1 MSRPTTALVIG
12 GGIAGSASALALRR
26 AGIEPL
32 VCEAR
37 PAPADEGAM
46 LTVATN
52 GLAALRAL
60 GAEERVL
67 EASFATPLITL
78 RNAAGKRLGE
88 TRTGTE
94 PPARTMQRAA
104 LAGALRDEA
113 LARGVALED
122 GRRLVALAQ
131 EGDGVRAT
139 FADGTQHAADVGVGC
154 DGIGSAVRAIVD
166 PSAPAPRPARL
177 LNAWGIA
184 RGVATGVAPG
194 GYDMTFGTRAFFG
207 FVPAPD
213 GDVWWFANVPVPAAA
228 SWDDPRATLLGL
240 VAADAGA
247 ATALIEASPAVG
259 GPLPIRTLPPLPC
272 WHADRIVLAGDA
284 AHAVSPASGQGA
296 SLALEDAVVLARCLQ
311 EADAPAAAFAQFEA
325 ERRPRVERIA
335 RWAERIGSTKTPGP
349 VGARIRDAV
358 MPLVLRLTADGKAQR
373 EIYDHVVAAPAAP
386 ALR

>member
-1 MSRPTTALVIG
+1 MSRPGSALVIG
-12 GGIAGSASALALRR
+12 GGIAGPATALALHR
-26 AGIEPL
+26 AGIEPV

-60 GAEERVL
+60 GVEERAR
-67 EASFATPLITL
+67 EASFATPVITL

-88 TRTGTE
+88 TSTGTE

-113 LARGVALED
+113 LARGLDVRD
-122 GRRLVALAQ
+122 GRRLVALEPAD
-131 EGDGVRAT
+131 GGVRAT
-139 FADGTQHAADVGVGC
+139 FADGAELAADIAVGC

-166 PSAPAPRPARL
+166 PAAPEPGPARL

-194 GYDMTFGTRAFFG
+194 GYDMTFGRHAFFG

-213 GDVWWFANVPVPAAA
+213 DEVWWFANVPAGARVG
-228 SWDDPRATLLGL
+228 WGDPRAALLEL
-240 VAADAGA
+240 FAPDAGA
-247 ATALIEASPAVG
+247 ATALIAASPAVG
-259 GPLPIRTLPPLPC
+259 GPLPIRTLPPLPR
-272 WHADRIVLAGDA
+272 WHAGRIALAGDA
-284 AHAVSPASGQGA
+284 AHAVSPSSGQGA
-296 SLALEDAVVLARCLQ
+296 SLALEDAVVLARCLR
-311 EADAPAAAFAQFEA
+311 EAAGPEAAFARYEA

-358 MPLVLRLTADGKAQR
+358 MPLVLRLMADGKAQR
-373 EIYDHVVAAPAAP
+373 EIHDHVVAPPAEP

>member
-1 MSRPTTALVIG
+1 MSRPTSALVVG
-12 GGIAGSASALALRR
+12 GGIAGPATALALRQ
-26 AGIEPL
+26 AGIEPV

-37 PAPADEGAM
+37 GAPADEGAM

-60 GAEERVL
+60 GVEERVCA
-67 EASFATPLITL
+67 ASFATPAITL
-78 RNAAGKRLGE
+78 RNADGRNLGE

-94 PPARTMQRAA
+94 PAARTLQRAA
-104 LAGALRDEA
+104 LAAALRDEA
-113 LARGVALED
+113 LDRGIELED
-122 GRRLVALAQ
+122 GRRVVALEPA
-131 EGDGVRAT
+131 GDGVRAT
-139 FADGTQHAADVGVGC
+139 FADGAERTADVVIGC

-166 PSAPAPRPARL
+166 PSAPAPGRARL

-184 RGVATGVAPG
+184 RGVATGVPLG
-194 GYDMTFGTRAFFG
+194 GYDMTFGRRAFFG

-213 GDVWWFANVPVPAAA
+213 DEVWWFANVPAGAAA

-240 VAADAGA
+240 FAQDSGA
-247 ATALIEASPAVG
+247 ATALIAASPAIG
-259 GPLPIRTLPPLPC
+259 GPLPIRTLPPLPR
-272 WHADRIVLAGDA
+272 WHAGRIALAGDA
-284 AHAVSPASGQGA
+284 AHAVSPSSGQGA

-311 EADAPAAAFAQFEA
+311 EAPDPRAAFARYEA

-349 VGARIRDAV
+349 AGARIRDAI
-358 MPLVLRLTADGKAQR
+358 MPLVLRLTDGGKAQR
-373 EIYDHVVAAPAAP
+373 EMYDHVVAQPAAP